1 LPEINFR
8 ICVFIVGDE
17 ESWCK
22 SKKCKSL
29 SSKLTQKK
37 SSFWQVWKAQMKKC
51 NSIIELNSSFL
62 LNFNYKPSART
73 LKWLILKCLINNFL
87 RKLIKQWIILSGNRF
102 RQEKKTC
109 QTILL
114 LKVFNG
120 MQFPKAR
127 HENLYKFISVY
138 QIICHCDG

>member
-1 LPEINFR
+1 MSDKHF
-8 ICVFIVGDE
+8 
-17 ESWCK
+17 
-22 SKKCKSL
+22 
-29 SSKLTQKK
+29 
-37 SSFWQVWKAQMKKC
+37 
-51 NSIIELNSSFL
+51 
-62 LNFNYKPSART
+62 
-73 LKWLILKCLINNFL
+73 FL
-87 RKLIKQWIILSGNRF
+87 RKLIKQRIILSGNRF

-127 HENLYKFISVY
+127 HENLYKFISYY